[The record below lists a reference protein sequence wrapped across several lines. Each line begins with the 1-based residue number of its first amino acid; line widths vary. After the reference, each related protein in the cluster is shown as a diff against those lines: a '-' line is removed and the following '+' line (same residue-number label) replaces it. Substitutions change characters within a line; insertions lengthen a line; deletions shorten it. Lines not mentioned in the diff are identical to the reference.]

1 MSIFSKIPMPKVSR
15 STQNLSYE
23 SLLTCNAGYLVPCY
37 FEDALP
43 GDKFK
48 INTEFIIRTSP
59 LLAPAFVRMDAT
71 VHFFKVP
78 KRICARQWDKFR
90 TGGDD
95 PNDYTDITNT
105 QVPVLRITPVGEYHL
120 SRDDVNFVISSKC
133 LGVGSLADYLGFPA
147 LSASDFVQNPQDY
160 SKWDLKH
167 SIEYPLIPFIA
178 YQLIYDYNYRDENY
192 MTKRFVGTPLYE
204 LLQNDFPS
212 FERNIEQFG
221 YAGYFD
227 SEDSTLDTIN
237 KCLAALFSLRRRAYR
252 KDYFTSALPNTQKG
266 PDVKVPLEGSTVD
279 INGAGTYSGTLYG
292 NEHAISG
299 SNVTIGSDSNHYLE
313 YDINT
318 SPGVKSQE
326 INGLGY
332 FNIPKAEADFEGV
345 GFSINTLREL
355 FNVQRMF
362 ERNARFGSR
371 IQEWY
376 RGNFDVRIS
385 DSRIDQP
392 EYLGGGITPI
402 SISEI
407 LNTSGTIYDGT
418 EEPLG
423 SLAGRGAAGG
433 VTNKVKGYC
442 EEDCY
447 IIGILSLLPRTA
459 YAGGMPRMFLKR
471 NRLDFFNPMFQNLGE
486 QEVSMNE
493 LTYDGVKEDD
503 LTFGYVPRYS
513 EYMYHNSQMHGD
525 FLTSL
530 RFWHLGR
537 QAKEYKT
544 IIPAIAD
551 DNPYNTGATFDA
563 SMLSP
568 NSATFIRYGGAN
580 VQNEYRIFNTT
591 SDLVHHFVVDVYNK
605 AKYRRRMKKYSIP
618 V

>member
-15 STQNLSYE
+15 STQNLTYE
-23 SLLTCNAGYLVPCY
+23 NLLTCNSGYLVPCY

-48 INTEFIIRTSP
+48 INSEFIIRTSP

-105 QVPVLRITPVGEYHL
+105 QVPVLRITPVGFESGERL
-120 SRDDVNFVISSKC
+120 LRDDVNFLISSKC
-133 LGVGSLADYLGFPA
+133 LGVGSLADYLGFPP
-147 LSASDFVQNPQDY
+147 LSASDFIQDPSNPKY
-160 SKWDLKH
+160 WDLKRV
-167 SIEYPLIPFIA
+167 IEYPLIPFIA

-192 MTKRFVGTPLYE
+192 MTKRYVGTPLYE

-212 FERNIEQFG
+212 FDRTIFEIGNSF
-221 YAGYFD
+221 YFD
-227 SEDSTLDTIN
+227 TEDSTIDTID
-237 KCLAALFSLRRRAYR
+237 KSLAALFSLRRRAYR

-266 PDVKVPLEGSTVD
+266 PDVKVPLEGE
-279 INGAGTYSGTLYG
+279 ININNARIHSADGEPYPA
-292 NEHAISG
+292 
-299 SNVTIGSDSNHYLE
+299 NVTLDENGSLQAGDEGSDK
-313 YDINT
+313 INWNIS
-318 SPGVKSQE
+318 SPSGLDV
-326 INGLGY
+326 NG
-332 FNIPKAEADFEGV
+332 

-376 RGNFDVRIS
+376 KGNFDVRIS

-418 EEPLG
+418 DEPLG
-423 SLAGRGAAGG
+423 SLAGRAAAGG

-447 IIGILSLLPRTA
+447 IIGILSLLPRIC

-486 QEVSMNE
+486 QEVKMNE
-493 LTYDGVKEDD
+493 LTYNSELDDD

-513 EYMYHNSQMHGD
+513 EYMYHNSQVHGD
-525 FLTSL
+525 LLTSL

-544 IIPAIAD
+544 IIPAVAD
-551 DNPYNTGATFDA
+551 TTPDYNTGGIIDS
-563 SMLSP
+563 SMMSP
-568 NSATFIRYGGAN
+568 NSGTFIRYGGAN
-580 VQNEYRIFNTT
+580 IQNEYRIFNTN
-591 SDLVHHFVVDVYNK
+591 SDLVHHFLVNVYNK